1 MQKQQS
7 PESQNEPLEPEKI
20 ALSDRDPNE
29 LLLAAEVA
37 PWLHQSVQA
46 LAQMRYRGTGPR
58 YIKVSARKVLY
69 RKADVDAWIE
79 SRSTMQTGQVWK

>member
-1 MQKQQS
+1 MQRQQNS
-7 PESQNEPLEPEKI
+7 ENQNQLLVPEKT
-20 ALSDRDPNE
+20 ALADRDPNE

-79 SRSTMQTGQVWK
+79 SRSTTQTGQV